1 MLVNTNFKKS
11 VLCSSMHAILCWN
24 MPKKLGLSLF
34 LGLVASSSFAES
46 LTVPNSNAQL
56 AENPVP
62 LQTPTAEEAQ
72 NLAAEIKQLAAAQ
85 GKDSAQDLQKIEEAL
100 EQAQT
105 PEFNSLEMLQQ
116 QQQAGASFA
125 EFQPIEFEDL
135 EDLPIAPVDQ
145 GLANE
150 IFQVAEQAKQE
161 AMLDRNGQ
169 VPETLVKDATQQELL
184 QIDQAPVNVDRLIT
198 NIQADSNFVVEA
210 NPNDTLMAELGWMT
224 QVENADKPSFFR
236 RLLYK
241 VRPPRELNTAKVPR
255 ISADVVI
262 TANGV
267 NGTQNSI
274 GEVSPDAYRTAVD
287 QLSAN
292 IKAKLSSFTQESF
305 ADFPSALPQLRT
317 LSNQAAQAV
326 GFYNAE
332 FKFEKLSDS
341 RVRVQVVPNPP
352 VAIKQ
357 QNIEFTGEGQ
367 YEAQF
372 QVIGVLPDQ
381 EVDDVFN
388 HGLYEQTKKRITDAA
403 SDNGYFDSYWR
414 LHDVK
419 VAQPQNTAD
428 INLRYETGERYKLG
442 NVEFR
447 MSDPNQEFPLD
458 MDILQSMVTWQDNA
472 DYTFWRV
479 NGLAN
484 NLTNSRYFNYTLVDT
499 IRPDPVEYP
508 LELPPDIQA
517 LVDQQK
523 ISVYDATVVDQ
534 KRVASSQE
542 VTQSVVNEAE
552 FAGTE
557 EGASNDKLR
566 MLQAQQEDKQSEE
579 ERLKQQ
585 ARIDKKIPVIVTL
598 NADRLNSAEVG
609 AGYGTDTGVRL
620 RGQYRRAIVNKRGHS
635 FDANLELSQIRQAID
650 GRYNIPYN
658 HPLNDYVALVGGYE
672 REERDDVAQGG
683 GLMIE
688 SAVAGVD
695 RVIKN
700 PMGSWQHTFGL
711 RYRLDRLTEDGTVFL
726 EKVPDA
732 FIANGDVEQQ
742 SLLLGYEVSRT
753 DSNRRVNPSKGFRQ
767 IYKIELGSE
776 SLLSDADLAILNAG
790 WRFIYSLG
798 ENDDHQFVGRSD
810 LGYIY
815 TEDFNKVPYN
825 LRYFTGGDQS
835 LRGFDYKSLTPQ
847 IEGFKIGGQALA
859 VGSLEYNYQFK
870 EGWRAA
876 VFSDFGNAYD
886 KDFSND
892 TEYSVGLGVRW
903 ASPIGPIRIDVAS
916 GISDDNHPI
925 RLHFFIGSQL

>member
-135 EDLPIAPVDQ
+135 EDLSIAPVDQ

-169 VPETLVKDATQQELL
+169 VPETLVQDATQQELL
-184 QIDQAPVNVDRLIT
+184 QIDQAPVNVDQLMT
-198 NIQADSNFVVEA
+198 NIQADRNFVVEA
-210 NPNDTLMAELGWMT
+210 NPSDTLTDLGLMT
-224 QVENADKPSFFR
+224 QVENADKPGFFR

-241 VRPPRELNTAKVPR
+241 VRPPRELNTAKVQR
-255 ISADVVI
+255 ISADVII
-262 TANGV
+262 TANGA
-267 NGTQNSI
+267 NGTQDSI

-341 RVRVQVVPNPP
+341 RVRVHVVPNPP

-428 INLRYETGERYKLG
+428 INLRYETGERYKLS

-458 MDILQSMVTWQDNA
+458 MDILQSLVTWQDNA

-499 IRPDPVEYP
+499 IRPDPVEHS

-523 ISVYDATVVDQ
+523 LSVYEATAADQ
-534 KRVASSQE
+534 KRVVSSQE

-557 EGASNDKLR
+557 ESTSNDKLR
-566 MLQAQQEDKQSEE
+566 ILQAQQEDKQSEE

-609 AGYGTDTGVRL
+609 AGFGTDTGVRL

-695 RVIKN
+695 RVIKK

-726 EKVPDA
+726 TKPDA

-767 IYKIELGSE
+767 IYKVELGSE

>member
-46 LTVPNSNAQL
+46 LKVSNSNTQL
-56 AENPVP
+56 AENPTS
-62 LQTPTAEEAQ
+62 LQTPTTEEAQ
-72 NLAAEIKQLAAAQ
+72 NLAEEIKQLAAAQ

-169 VPETLVKDATQQELL
+169 VPETLVQDATQQELL
-184 QIDQAPVNVDRLIT
+184 QIDQAPVNVDQLIT

-210 NPNDTLMAELGWMT
+210 NPNDTLMTELGWMT
-224 QVENADKPSFFR
+224 QVENADKLGFFR

-241 VRPPRELNTAKVPR
+241 VRPPREPNTAKVPR

-262 TANGV
+262 TAKGA

-341 RVRVQVVPNPP
+341 RVRVHVVPNPP

-499 IRPDPVEYP
+499 IRPDPVEHP

>member
-46 LTVPNSNAQL
+46 LKVPNSNTQL
-56 AENPVP
+56 AENRTL

-72 NLAAEIKQLAAAQ
+72 NLAEEIKQLAAAQ
-85 GKDSAQDLQKIEEAL
+85 GKDSAEDLQKIEEAL
-100 EQAQT
+100 EQTQT
-105 PEFNSLEMLQQ
+105 PEFNSLEMLKQ

-145 GLANE
+145 QLANE
-150 IFQVAEQAKQE
+150 IFQVAQQAKQE

-169 VPETLVKDATQQELL
+169 EPETLVQDATQQEVL
-184 QIDQAPVNVDRLIT
+184 QIDQAPVNIDQLMT
-198 NIQADSNFVVEA
+198 SIQADRNFVVEA
-210 NPNDTLMAELGWMT
+210 NPSDTLTELGWMT
-224 QVENADKPSFFR
+224 QVENADKPGFFR

-262 TANGV
+262 TANSA
-267 NGTQNSI
+267 NGTQDSI
-274 GEVSPDAYRTAVD
+274 GQVSPNAYRTAVD

-332 FKFEKLSDS
+332 FKFEKLSES
-341 RVRVQVVPNPP
+341 RVRVHVVPNPP

-458 MDILQSMVTWQDNA
+458 MDILQSLVTWQDNA

-499 IRPDPVEYP
+499 IRPDPVEHP

-523 ISVYDATVVDQ
+523 LSIYEATAADQ
-534 KRVASSQE
+534 KRVVSSQE

-557 EGASNDKLR
+557 EGTSNDKLR
-566 MLQAQQEDKQSEE
+566 ILQAQQEDKQSEE

-609 AGYGTDTGVRL
+609 AGFGTDTGVRL

-695 RVIKN
+695 RVIKK

-726 EKVPDA
+726 TKPDA

-767 IYKIELGSE
+767 IYKVELGSE

-835 LRGFDYKSLTPQ
+835 LRGFDYKSLSPQ

-892 TEYSVGLGVRW
+892 PEYSVGLGVRW

>member
-46 LTVPNSNAQL
+46 LKVSNSNTQL
-56 AENPVP
+56 AENPTS
-62 LQTPTAEEAQ
+62 LQTPTTEEAQ
-72 NLAAEIKQLAAAQ
+72 NLAEEIKQLAAAQ

-169 VPETLVKDATQQELL
+169 VPETLVQDATQQELL
-184 QIDQAPVNVDRLIT
+184 QIDQAPVNVDQLIT

-210 NPNDTLMAELGWMT
+210 NPNDTLMTELGWMT
-224 QVENADKPSFFR
+224 QVENADKLGFFR

-262 TANGV
+262 TAKGA

-341 RVRVQVVPNPP
+341 RVRVHVVPNPP

-403 SDNGYFDSYWR
+403 LDNGYFDSYWR

-458 MDILQSMVTWQDNA
+458 MDILQSLVTWQDNA

-499 IRPDPVEYP
+499 IRPDPVEHP

-523 ISVYDATVVDQ
+523 LSVYEATAADQ
-534 KRVASSQE
+534 KRVVSSQE

-557 EGASNDKLR
+557 EGTSNDKLR
-566 MLQAQQEDKQSEE
+566 ILQAQQEDKQSEE

-609 AGYGTDTGVRL
+609 AGFGTDTGVRL

-695 RVIKN
+695 RVIKK

-726 EKVPDA
+726 TKPDA

-767 IYKIELGSE
+767 IYKVELGSE

-835 LRGFDYKSLTPQ
+835 LRGFDYKSLSPQ